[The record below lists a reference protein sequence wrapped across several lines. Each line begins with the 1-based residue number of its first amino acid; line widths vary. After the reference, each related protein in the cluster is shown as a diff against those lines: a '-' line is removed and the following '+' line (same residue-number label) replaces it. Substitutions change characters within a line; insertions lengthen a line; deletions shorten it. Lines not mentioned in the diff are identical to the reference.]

1 MQLLDIRN
9 LTIELETPDGIIRAV
24 DKISL
29 SLKEGEVHA
38 LVGESG
44 SGKSLIAKAI
54 VGVLNS
60 RWRITADR
68 MHWQGIDLMRLSPEK
83 RRKLI
88 GQEIA
93 MIYQDPSSCLDP
105 TAKIADQIAESIP
118 DKGLKGYF
126 WQKNKQR
133 NERAIALLH
142 KVGIRDHTK
151 VLSSYP
157 HELSDGICQK
167 VMIAMAIA
175 RSPKLLIAD
184 EPTTALES
192 TTRAQVFRL
201 LKSLNLLKNMS
212 ILMISHELEELSSW
226 THGLHVL
233 YCGQMVE
240 AGPTK
245 ILYKTPYHPYTSAL
259 LKSLPD
265 YNKGLEHKHEIYAL
279 NGTIPTL
286 QHLPIGCRLGPRC
299 PQAQKDCV
307 KTPKLNS
314 QQEHSFACHF
324 PLMTAEKTKRNLKCS
339 QS

>member
-201 LKSLNLLKNMS
+201 LKSLNLLK
-212 ILMISHELEELSSW
+212 
-226 THGLHVL
+226 TCL
-233 YCGQMVE
+233 Y
-240 AGPTK
+240 
-245 ILYKTPYHPYTSAL
+245 
-259 LKSLPD
+259 
-265 YNKGLEHKHEIYAL
+265 
-279 NGTIPTL
+279 
-286 QHLPIGCRLGPRC
+286 
-299 PQAQKDCV
+299 
-307 KTPKLNS
+307 
-314 QQEHSFACHF
+314 
-324 PLMTAEKTKRNLKCS
+324 
-339 QS
+339 